1 MDNISFIIRYKQI
14 FGENFWSEFIKM
26 NEMIN
31 LLLDLFFKYAFVN
44 FNNKLILNL
53 NTYQNNYLR
62 YCSN

>member
-31 LLLDLFFKYAFVN
+31 LLLDIFFKYAFVN

-53 NTYQNNYLR
+53 NT
-62 YCSN
+62 